1 MATNEDMDKPRALR
15 ILEKEVLGKGGY
27 GFVCTGELKGPT
39 GSPVSHSLTFHQ
51 KWLLTLSTYY

>member
-39 GSPVSHSLTFHQ
+39 GSPVSH
-51 KWLLTLSTYY
+51 